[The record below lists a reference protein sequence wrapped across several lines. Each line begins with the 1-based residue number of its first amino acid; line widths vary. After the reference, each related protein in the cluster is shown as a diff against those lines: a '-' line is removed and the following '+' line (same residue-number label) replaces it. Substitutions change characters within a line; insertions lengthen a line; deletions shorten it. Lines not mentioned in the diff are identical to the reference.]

1 MKHTPLTLTATAL
14 LCAAPAMPAQAQTP
28 TQTQPQPAI
37 VYAPQ
42 RDEAAIR
49 QLLNTYRDALK
60 SGDPAAVSA
69 LFTANGVVMPPGAPT
84 AVGQAALQATYA
96 GIFSVVDLDLQFT
109 VLEITVNG
117 PYAFV
122 RSTSDGTALI
132 KARQSKVP
140 EQNREL
146 FVLEKVNG
154 QWKIARYMFNKA
166 S

>member
-1 MKHTPLTLTATAL
+1 MKPTPLTLTAAAL
-14 LCAAPAMPAQAQTP
+14 LCTATAMQAPAQTL
-28 TQTQPQPAI
+28 TQTQPQPAT
-37 VYAPQ
+37 VHAPK

-49 QLLNTYRDALK
+49 QLLNAYRDALK

-69 LFTANGVVMPPGAPT
+69 LFTANGVVMPPDAPT
-84 AVGQAALQATYA
+84 AAGQAALQATYA
-96 GIFSVVDLDLQFT
+96 SIFSAVDLDLQFT